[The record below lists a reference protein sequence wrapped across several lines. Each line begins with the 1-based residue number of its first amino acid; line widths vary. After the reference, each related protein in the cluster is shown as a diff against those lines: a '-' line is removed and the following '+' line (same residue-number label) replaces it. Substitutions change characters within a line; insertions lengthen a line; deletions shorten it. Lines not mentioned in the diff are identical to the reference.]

1 MYQLYSSISVLY
13 LELVVLS
20 DVYSIISIN
29 TTCWHAKN
37 ASFPNKAFK
46 QANLSI
52 GLTKVNTWSKASQSL
67 VKIRWK
73 TLPQKQTSYNQSPQI
88 QEVSNQFE
96 AIWAKGSP
104 SLKVSMYTLQEKILT
119 KFGGMQDQVT
129 GYYIQRN
136 VPPNFGGCGC
146 LQRKREKS

>member
-29 TTCWHAKN
+29 TICWHAKN

-73 TLPQKQTSYNQSPQI
+73 TLSHKNKPPTTNLHKFKKFLISMKPFELREVQVWEYACTLCRRKFWPNSEVCKTRLGVTISKEMSHQI
-88 QEVSNQFE
+88 SE
-96 AIWAKGSP
+96 APDAFK
-104 SLKVSMYTLQEKILT
+104 EK
-119 KFGGMQDQVT
+119 
-129 GYYIQRN
+129 
-136 VPPNFGGCGC
+136 
-146 LQRKREKS
+146 E